1 MERYRP
7 IIDDFPGFME
17 SLSLPL
23 KKVVWGNSL
32 RPGIDANWLQ
42 EKCPDAEALSWTPNA
57 WRVPPK
63 TPVGTWL
70 EHKLGYVHVQEE
82 VTLWPADLVGAL
94 PGERILDLCA
104 APGNKT
110 ARMAVNMNN
119 EGFIFANE
127 KRWQR
132 ASSLRFNLDRLG
144 VTCVG
149 FAIGD
154 GREVQIPRDW
164 FDRALVDVPCSGEG
178 MVRKQKG
185 WHRPTSEN
193 ERAGLVGTQK
203 GILRKSVESVRPGGT
218 LVYAT
223 CTFAPEENE
232 GVVDWG
238 LRHLPLEIVPLV
250 PPGNMKV
257 SPGLTHWQGDVFDDA
272 LALAGRFW
280 PHCND
285 TGGFFVANLRR
296 I

>member
-7 IIDDFPGFME
+7 IVGDFSRFEE
-17 SLSLPL
+17 SLLKPLP
-23 KKVVWGNSL
+23 KVIWCNPL
-32 RPGIDANWLQ
+32 RGLHSDEWVK
-42 EKCPDAEALSWTPNA
+42 ERCPEAEPLDWAKRA
-57 WRVPPK
+57 WRIPPK
-63 TPVGTWL
+63 TPVGTWI
-70 EHKLGYVHVQEE
+70 EHKLGIIHVQEE
-82 VTLWPADLVGAL
+82 VTLWPADLVGAK
-94 PGERILDLCA
+94 PGERVLDLCA

-110 ARMAVNMNN
+110 ARMATNMNN
-119 EGFIFANE
+119 EGFIYANE

-149 FAIGD
+149 LGIGD
-154 GREVQIPRDW
+154 GREVSLPEEW

-185 WHRPTSEN
+185 WCRPTSDN

-203 GILRKSVESVRPGGT
+203 GILRKAVESVRPGGT

-238 LRHLPLEIVPLV
+238 LRHLPIEMVSLEPPLSMV
-250 PPGNMKV
+250 V
-257 SPGLTHWQGDVFDDA
+257 SPGLTHWKDQGFHETMTE
-272 LALAGRFW
+272 AGRFW
-280 PHCND
+280 PHEND

>member
-1 MERYRP
+1 MERYHP
-7 IIDDFPGFME
+7 IVEDYPRFIA
-17 SLSLPL
+17 SLSQPL
-23 KKVVWGNSL
+23 KKVVWANPL
-32 RPGIDANWLQ
+32 RPGIDAHWMKK
-42 EKCPDAEALSWTPNA
+42 KCPEAEALEWTANA

-63 TPVGTWL
+63 TPVGTWV
-70 EHKLGYVHVQEE
+70 EHKCGYLHVQEE

-94 PGERILDLCA
+94 PGERILDMCA

-110 ARMAVNMNN
+110 ARMATAMNN
-119 EGFIFANE
+119 EGFIYANE

-149 FAIGD
+149 LGIGD
-154 GREVQIPRDW
+154 GREINLPEGW

-193 ERAGLVGTQK
+193 QRAGLVGTQK
-203 GILRKSVESVRPGGT
+203 GILRKAVESVKPGGT
-218 LVYAT
+218 LIYAT

-238 LRHLPLEIVPLV
+238 LRHLPLELMTLT
-250 PPGNMKV
+250 PPENMKV
-257 SPGLTHWQGDVFDDA
+257 TPGLTHWQGEAYDPR